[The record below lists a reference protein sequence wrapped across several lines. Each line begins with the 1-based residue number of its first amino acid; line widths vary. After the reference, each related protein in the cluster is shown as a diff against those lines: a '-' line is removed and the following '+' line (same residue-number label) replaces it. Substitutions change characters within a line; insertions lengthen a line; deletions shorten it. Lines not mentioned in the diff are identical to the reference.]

1 MPIEW
6 NEAKLGTGL
15 PDIDE
20 QHREWLRRY
29 NEFDDAVMKGQGLE
43 VIFSTLAFMVQY
55 TKTHFSHE
63 EARMAECGCQAQ
75 DANRAAHDQF
85 RTRLDEM
92 LSWLEN
98 TRPTAV
104 EVVIL
109 KQELEDWLV
118 NHICTIDVQ
127 LRNADPDS

>member
-15 PDIDE
+15 PDIDA
-20 QHREWLRRY
+20 QYKEWLRRY
-29 NEFDDAVMKGQGLE
+29 NEFDKAVMNGQGLD

-55 TKTHFSHE
+55 TETHFSHE
-63 EARMAECGCQAQ
+63 EARMAELGCHAQ
-75 DANRAAHDQF
+75 DVNRAAHDQF

-98 TRPTAV
+98 ARPTTV

-109 KQELEDWLV
+109 KQELEDWLT
-118 NHICTIDVQ
+118 NHISTIDVQ
-127 LRNADPDS
+127 LRNVDPDK